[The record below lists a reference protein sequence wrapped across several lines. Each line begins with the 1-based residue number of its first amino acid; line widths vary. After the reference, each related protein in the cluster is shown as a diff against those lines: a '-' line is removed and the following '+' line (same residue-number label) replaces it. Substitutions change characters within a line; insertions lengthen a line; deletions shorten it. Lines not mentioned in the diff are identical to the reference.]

1 MPSSTSMAT
10 RLLHSLALKSRLDA
24 GQDAEV
30 STETPFYSILRAA
43 ISNRVKSQDRLVI
56 LESDRIDI
64 NDKAVIVD
72 NQTIGQLMDDGT
84 GQNGLTLILNNAAT
98 PDRVQALIRALAY
111 ENTATSGVVTDARK
125 ISITLEDA
133 GGTPTSVEVDVR
145 FTATNTA
152 PQVVVR
158 DTTPTRGA
166 DTSLL
171 SPFANVWI
179 RDTDSP
185 SVTVTVKFDP
195 AAGKLVLGS
204 RSLGS
209 YDPMT
214 GTYTVTDH
222 PELVSDDLKTL
233 QFDPVDRNGPIGT
246 VATTSFTIR
255 VSDGNNSDED
265 NVTVEAEIAN
275 RAPSQPQL
283 SNSKVQELAADGT
296 AIGTLA
302 ATDPNQG
309 DTVSYAL
316 IGASD
321 AFRTQRQQARSG
333 ERRRARLRAGA
344 VPHLHHPRHRRSWLV
359 E

>member
-10 RLLHSLALKSRLDA
+10 RLLHSLALKSDSMQSRMRRCPRKHHSIL
-24 GQDAEV
+24 
-30 STETPFYSILRAA
+30 ILRAA

-98 PDRVQALIRALAY
+98 PDRVQALIRARLREHGHQRCRYRCAQNLNY
-111 ENTATSGVVTDARK
+111 SGGR
-125 ISITLEDA
+125 L

-185 SVTVTVKFDP
+185 LVTVTVNSIPQP
-195 AAGKLVLGS
+195 ASSSSVHGAW
-204 RSLGS
+204 
-209 YDPMT
+209 
-214 GTYTVTDH
+214 
-222 PELVSDDLKTL
+222 
-233 QFDPVDRNGPIGT
+233 
-246 VATTSFTIR
+246 AATIR
-255 VSDGNNSDED
+255 
-265 NVTVEAEIAN
+265 
-275 RAPSQPQL
+275 
-283 SNSKVQELAADGT
+283 
-296 AIGTLA
+296 
-302 ATDPNQG
+302 
-309 DTVSYAL
+309 
-316 IGASD
+316 
-321 AFRTQRQQARSG
+321 
-333 ERRRARLRAGA
+333 
-344 VPHLHHPRHRRSWLV
+344 
-359 E
+359 